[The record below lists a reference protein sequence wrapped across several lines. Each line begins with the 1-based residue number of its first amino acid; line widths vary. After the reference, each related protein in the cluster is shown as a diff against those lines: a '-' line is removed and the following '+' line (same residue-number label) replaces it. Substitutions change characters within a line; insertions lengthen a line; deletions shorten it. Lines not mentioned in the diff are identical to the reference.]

1 MTSTTNVS
9 RGPIGQAFGLLFI
22 VIGVLSYAIAPR
34 APLGVFAGLASNSP
48 PEVTAAL
55 LSAHNFAH
63 DALFIVSAAV
73 GVVAIW
79 VLSAVYGKRGTLIGA
94 SFLVL
99 SILVLLIEPA
109 MLRGVLG
116 ASYGAIHTAWHIA
129 TGVLQVL
136 VGAAAFAVLRAPKT

>member
-48 PEVTAAL
+48 DVTAAL
-55 LSAHNFAH
+55 LAAHNFAH

-73 GVVAIW
+73 GVVAMW
-79 VLSAVYGKRGTLIGA
+79 VLSAVYGKRGTVIGA
-94 SFLVL
+94 SFVIL

-109 MLRGVLG
+109 ILRGALG
-116 ASYGAIHTAWHIA
+116 ATYGAVHTPWHIA
-129 TGVLQVL
+129 TAVLQVL
-136 VGAAAFAVLRAPKT
+136 VGAAAFGMLRTPKT